1 MTFSFSSKKK
11 LIFTDL
17 NIENIHPKNLKIFF
31 EDFNTLRILGKPCG
45 HLVVYPRTDENNE
58 KKKQN
63 AIITASSESP
73 VSSNE
78 VEMLPMRTPSQASQ
92 RNLNRVSQQPQACES
107 GDEGSP

>member
-1 MTFSFSSKKK
+1 M
-11 LIFTDL
+11 
-17 NIENIHPKNLKIFF
+17 
-31 EDFNTLRILGKPCG
+31 RILGKPCG

-63 AIITASSESP
+63 CHSNAAAIITASSESP